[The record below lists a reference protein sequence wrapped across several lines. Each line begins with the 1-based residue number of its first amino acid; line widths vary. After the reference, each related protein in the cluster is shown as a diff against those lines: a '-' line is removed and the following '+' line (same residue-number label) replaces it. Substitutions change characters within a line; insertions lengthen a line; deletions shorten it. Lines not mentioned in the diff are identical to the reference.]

1 MQSAMTAQQL
11 TNPAK
16 HRRSVAV
23 ALFAAWPFP
32 LALVLI
38 CAAAGLLSVI
48 LGPDNYWDLRF
59 YHLYGPW
66 AYLHD
71 RYLYDIGPA
80 QEEGFLNPV
89 ADFLLYGLISSPLN
103 EMPRMVAFIMGAVH
117 GINAAI
123 VFTIACHVI
132 RVPAAAERWTLRGA
146 AFLMGVSGAG
156 FVSLLGTCSNDL
168 TTSLFVLGSVLGLL
182 KAADAA
188 RDSKPWLGFAAAG
201 LSAGVGIGLKYTSGM
216 FIPGL
221 GALGILAALRQKS
234 IGGLIAFGI
243 SAGLGLVLVAGHH
256 MLTLWNDFHNPFFP
270 YFNQIFQSPYFEPEA
285 IVEDRFQVHGL
296 WELIAFPF
304 RWAKLASYVV
314 VEPLFRDWRGA
325 IAYVAM
331 AAGALGLAAVRL
343 RGHRRDTAAPTCG
356 LALVFVFVAVSYVT
370 WALSSGYYR
379 YVVPLEMLT
388 GVVTMGALA
397 WVVGVA
403 RLRILFAGVAL
414 TIAGATTVY
423 PDWGRR
429 PYGDR
434 YIDVRVPPLPANSI
448 VLLATGEPVSYF
460 VPFADPKA
468 QYVGI
473 ENNYL
478 RLSQDNKLASKVKR
492 VMRTPGRP
500 KFLLNVD
507 ELDQGKWN
515 ELLAQFGLRLSDAPC
530 RPIQSNLP
538 GHALSLCPL
547 AEQ

>member
-1 MQSAMTAQQL
+1 MTAQPL
-11 TNPAK
+11 TIPAK
-16 HRRSVAV
+16 HRRSVVV

-123 VFTIACHVI
+123 VFAIGCHVI

-146 AFLMGVSGAG
+146 ALLMGVSGAG

-168 TTSLFVLGSVLGLL
+168 TSSLFVLGSVLGLL

-188 RDSKPWLGFAAAG
+188 GDSKPWLAFTAAG
-201 LSAGVGIGLKYTSGM
+201 LSAGIGIGLKYTSGM

-221 GALGILAALRQKS
+221 GVLGILAALRQKT
-234 IGGLIAFGI
+234 IGGLIVFGI
-243 SAGLGLVLVAGHH
+243 SAALGVFLVAGHH
-256 MLTLWNDFHNPFFP
+256 MLTLWSDFHNPFFP
-270 YFNQIFQSPYFEPEA
+270 YFNRIFQSPYFEPEA

-296 WELIAFPF
+296 WQLIAFPF

-331 AAGALGLAAVRL
+331 AGGALAFAAARL
-343 RGHRRDTAAPTCG
+343 RGPGRDAAAPTRG
-356 LALVFVFVAVSYVT
+356 LGLIFVFVAVSYVT

-397 WVVGVA
+397 WVVGDA

-414 TIAGATTVY
+414 TIAAATTVY

-460 VPFADPKA
+460 IPFAEPKA

-478 RLSQDNKLASKVKR
+478 RLSQNNKLASELKR

-530 RPIQSNLP
+530 QPIQSNLP

-547 AEQ
+547 AAAPQSP

>member
-1 MQSAMTAQQL
+1 MQSGMTAQPL
-11 TNPAK
+11 TIPAK
-16 HRRSVAV
+16 HRRSAV

-123 VFTIACHVI
+123 VFAIACHVI

-188 RDSKPWLGFAAAG
+188 GDSKPWLGFMAAG
-201 LSAGVGIGLKYTSGM
+201 FSAGIGIGLKYTSGM

-221 GALGILAALRQKS
+221 GVLGILEALRQKT
-234 IGGLIAFGI
+234 IGGLIAFGV

-285 IVEDRFQVHGL
+285 IIEDRFQVHGL
-296 WELIAFPF
+296 GQLIAFPF

-331 AAGALGLAAVRL
+331 AAGALALAARL
-343 RGHRRDTAAPTCG
+343 RGHGGDAAGPTRG
-356 LALVFVFVAVSYVT
+356 LGLVFVFVAVSYVT
-370 WALSSGYYR
+370 WALGSGYYR
-379 YVVPLEMLT
+379 YVVPVEMLT

-397 WVVGVA
+397 WIVGDA
-403 RLRILFAGVAL
+403 RLRILFAGVVL
-414 TIAGATTVY
+414 TIAAATTVY

-434 YIDVRVPPLPANSI
+434 YIDVHVPSLPANSI

-460 VPFADPKA
+460 IPFAEPKA
-468 QYVGI
+468 QYIGI

-478 RLSQDNKLASKVKR
+478 RLSQDNKLASELKR
-492 VMRTPGRP
+492 VMRSPGRP

-507 ELDQGKWN
+507 DLDQGKWN

-530 RPIQSNLP
+530 QPIQSNLP

-547 AEQ
+547 AER